1 MVYLFIN
8 VNFSTLSPYI
18 SFTLLIFYRIYLC
31 YNAKQLKRISRH
43 LMEKEK
49 SSQPQKTTLIII
61 VIITIL
67 FLIGI
72 TIGVVFLA
80 KSDAQITSQVRDI
93 FIIILVMESFLIGAA
108 LIILIIQLALLSN
121 LLQNEIKPILF
132 STKETIRTV
141 KGTSQFISE
150 RAVKPI
156 VSIGGILAGGRKL
169 FEIIGFIKKDNKKE

>member
-1 MVYLFIN
+1 
-8 VNFSTLSPYI
+8 
-18 SFTLLIFYRIYLC
+18 
-31 YNAKQLKRISRH
+31 
-43 LMEKEK
+43 MENENN
-49 SSQPQKTTLIII
+49 SHSQKTTFIII
-61 VIITIL
+61 AVIAIL

-108 LIILIIQLALLSN
+108 LVILIIQLALLSN
-121 LLQNEIKPILF
+121 LLQNEIRPILS

-150 RAVKPI
+150 RAIRPI
-156 VSIGGILAGGRKL
+156 VSIGSILAGGRKL
-169 FEIIGFIKKDNKKE
+169 FEIIGFIRKDNQKE